1 MVSVHQERRDF
12 TLFRLKRC
20 VLGVMVV
27 LFLIFNEIRPGS
39 CQGEIS
45 LQVMSPDATNFPV
58 ISLMFELDGLV
69 EEVPG
74 WLEADQVQV
83 VEAGQPV
90 PVLSLTQDQKGIYF
104 SLAIN
109 GGRDLDI
116 RDPSGLSVFDKL
128 RDVLVD
134 WAAGRSSAQE
144 DAWSLITSEGPQVT
158 HLPDAEEWISAL
170 KNYQPDFRNMTP
182 QLTSLETAL
191 AVAQE
196 RVVPFGVDK
205 ALLYITPPPTPEQ
218 ILSLNDL
225 ALQASKEGIMI
236 NVWMI
241 GDAYFL
247 TNQQGDALINLASA
261 TGGDFFHYT
270 GTDPIPDPET
280 YISSLSLVYTLA
292 YASSITEAGTYP
304 VEINVNIAGDTISG
318 KSAPFYI
325 DVQPPKPVLLTSAS
339 VITRRPESSSETN
352 QSGYF
357 PDTHPIE
364 FMVEFPDGYEREIVV
379 SRLYVDERL
388 ADIRSEPPFN
398 VLSWRLIGL
407 ISSGTS
413 TVQVEVED
421 SLGLIGRTIKI
432 PVEIEVI
439 QPTPEPDN
447 SGLKIGWWI
456 IGGLV
461 VSALVLFLVWLLRR
475 LWQRKKTQPARRIDT
490 KGMHIDLRDKSASRV
505 RQWEAR
511 AALLPLGMLEEDW
524 ETSAHFI
531 TQKGLTVGSEPSQ
544 SSLVLSNADISAKH
558 AQLFWKED
566 AFWVMSLHAEND
578 LWVNY
583 NRIGT
588 QPVRLQ
594 SGDLIHFATVGF
606 RFKMLGSADSS
617 HLRIEPYQ
625 PRL

>member
-69 EEVPG
+69 EEDPG

-225 ALQASKEGIMI
+225 ALQASKEGIII

-531 TQKGLTVGSEPSQ
+531 TQKGLTVGREPLQ

-625 PRL
+625 PQL

>member
-69 EEVPG
+69 EEDPG

-225 ALQASKEGIMI
+225 ALQASKEGIII

-531 TQKGLTVGSEPSQ
+531 TQKGLTVGREPLQ